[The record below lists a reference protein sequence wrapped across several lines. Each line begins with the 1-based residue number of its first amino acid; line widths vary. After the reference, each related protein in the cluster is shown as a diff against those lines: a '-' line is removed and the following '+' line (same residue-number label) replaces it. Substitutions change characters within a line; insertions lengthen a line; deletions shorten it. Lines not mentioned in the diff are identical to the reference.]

1 MNVLPSA
8 EIRVLSGHE
17 LPLKLQVDR
26 VQKKPYLELQ
36 LLQVR
41 DPLALPMMSS
51 RVGGAVGGGMMR
63 TDSEDSL
70 EEDGHNIVPKEEG
83 EIYVFPP
90 LIMSTDSVKFRTQ
103 VCISYCILMYICLN
117 GVTVH
122 MQ

>member
-1 MNVLPSA
+1 MNILLSA

-26 VQKKPYLELQ
+26 VQKKPYIELR

-70 EEDGHNIVPKEEG
+70 EEDGHNIIPKEEG
-83 EIYVFPP
+83 EIYIQFPP
-90 LIMSTDSVKFRTQ
+90 LIGQQILLNFKHKSV
-103 VCISYCILMYICLN
+103 L
-117 GVTVH
+117 VTAY
-122 MQ
+122 

>member
-1 MNVLPSA
+1 MNVLLSA

-26 VQKKPYLELQ
+26 VQKKPYLELR

-51 RVGGAVGGGMMR
+51 RVGGAVGDGMMR

-70 EEDGHNIVPKEEG
+70 EEDGHNIIPKEEG
-83 EIYVFPP
+83 EIYVFP
-90 LIMSTDSVKFRTQ
+90 LIIGQ
-103 VCISYCILMYICLN
+103 QILSNTSLY
-117 GVTVH
+117 
-122 MQ
+122 